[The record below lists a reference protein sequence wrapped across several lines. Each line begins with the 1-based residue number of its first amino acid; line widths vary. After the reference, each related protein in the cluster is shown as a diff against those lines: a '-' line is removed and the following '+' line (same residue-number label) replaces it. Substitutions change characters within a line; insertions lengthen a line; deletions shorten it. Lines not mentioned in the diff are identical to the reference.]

1 MRPWST
7 SSSRA
12 KPPPDGPP
20 AVRLR
25 LPCRGALF
33 PAAARGRSGGL
44 SVSRS
49 GLFRHGA
56 ARFFAFSGGERA
68 VPSCAAFAARR
79 RAGMQKP
86 DSLRRGETV
95 PGGGL
100 QRRAF
105 CKKKRFL
112 RGKRFLR
119 FLSDRYMPSRRGRN
133 RVMSGKSMMTMSA
146 MVAAPSMGST
156 GGVISSMVRLL
167 IFAPTYRF
175 TATGGVT

>member
-7 SSSRA
+7 SSSLA

-33 PAAARGRSGGL
+33 PAAARGRGGGRP
-44 SVSRS
+44 VPRS
-49 GLFRHGA
+49 GLFRHGGT
-56 ARFFAFSGGERA
+56 RFFCLFRRGKDGSVPPLLHEEGRGCRSRVPVDEAKPFPGAAHSA
-68 VPSCAAFAARR
+68 VPSA
-79 RAGMQKP
+79 
-86 DSLRRGETV
+86 
-95 PGGGL
+95 
-100 QRRAF
+100 
-105 CKKKRFL
+105 KKKRFL

-119 FLSDRYMPSRRGRN
+119 FLSGRYMPSRRGRN